1 METRKVKESFRINR
15 TLRKLKELQNSIQ
28 NLNQFPVQ
36 TLAKYCQKAGIS
48 LVLDVGANIGQFGI
62 DMRRYGFKG
71 QIISFE
77 PVSKTFQALTKT
89 VKKNQPWQAIQ
100 LGLGSVESEQEINI
114 SGNAGL
120 SSSLLPMDSIHLQNF
135 PKSATVAT
143 EKINISTLDKQIESL
158 GVDSTAILLKLDVQ
172 GYEAEVLKGA
182 AKSLSK
188 IQFCYL
194 EVSLIPMY
202 EDELTMLPMLNIL
215 ADAGHQ
221 VIDVF
226 RGIKSKD
233 SALLQLD
240 VLTRLVTR

>member
-1 METRKVKESFRINR
+1 MIINDRLRINATAR
-15 TLRKLKELQNSIQ
+15 ASREW
-28 NLNQFPVQ
+28 
-36 TLAKYCQKAGIS
+36 IS
-48 LVLDVGANIGQFGI
+48 RIASLSESPFMAIIRQIDVANISAVLDVGANIGQFGI
-62 DMRRYGFKG
+62 DMRRHGFKG

-89 VKKNQPWQAIQ
+89 VRKNQPWQAIQ
-100 LGLGSVESEQEINI
+100 LGLGSVESEQEINV

-120 SSSLLPMDSIHLQNF
+120 STSLLTMDSIHLQNF

-143 EKINISTLDKQIESL
+143 EKINVSTLDKQIKLL
-158 GVDSTAILLKLDVQ
+158 GIDSTTILLKLDVQ

-182 AKSLSK
+182 TNSLSK
-188 IQFCYL
+188 IKFCYL

-202 EDELTMLPMLNIL
+202 EGELTMLPMLNIL

-233 SALLQLD
+233 GALLQLD
-240 VLTRLVTR
+240 ILTRLATR